1 MLQQP
6 LPMFDTQSNWS
17 VPDVLPQ
24 FSETETVAIDLE
36 TYDPHLT
43 TCGPGWATG
52 RGHVVGI
59 GVATDGWKG
68 YLPIRHQGGGNLD
81 ENLVLRWLTK
91 LLSSTKRDII
101 FHNSLYDVGWLRR
114 EGVDVKGRIL
124 DTIVAAPLINEN
136 RFSYSLDALG
146 EFYCDE
152 KKDESLLQDA
162 ALAYGVNPKS
172 EMYKL
177 HSKYVGPYGE
187 QDAALTLKLWNKLK
201 LEIAQ
206 QNLEQVLDIE
216 CRLIPLLLE
225 MRWRGVRV
233 DEEKADNV
241 SKQLSL
247 QEQKIMVE
255 IKRQYGN
262 EVNLWANASLQAI
275 FEKNKIWYP
284 RTEKGTPSFQRQW
297 LEGHE
302 HELPQLIVK
311 ARKLNKARTTFIDKM
326 IKDHCFNGRIH
337 AEAHAMRNDRGG
349 TVSGRFSYSN
359 PNLQQVPARDP
370 EIGNLIRSLFIPEEG
385 CQWGVFDYSQ
395 QEPRL
400 TVHYANQTHLR
411 GSKDAVQQYTEE
423 NADFHQIVADMA
435 NIPRKQA
442 KTINL
447 GLSYGMGKEKLIK
460 ELGLEE
466 LEAENLFK
474 QYHEKVPFIRALQD
488 QCARVAMT
496 RGHIKTFAG
505 RRCRFDL
512 WESRYERTLPLPLEE
527 AKEKYGHD
535 LKRSYTYKALNRL
548 IQGSA
553 ADMTKLAMLG
563 LWDEGIIP
571 HLQVHDEVDISI
583 ESTEQ
588 AKRVVHIMENCVE
601 LAVPLLVDM
610 ELGKSWGETK
620 EIKR

>member
-1 MLQQP
+1 MLQGS
-6 LPMFDTQSNWS
+6 MFPPKSSWS
-17 VPDVLPQ
+17 VPAVFPQ
-24 FSETETVAIDLE
+24 FSETETIAVDLE
-36 TYDPHLT
+36 TYDPHLM

-59 GVATDGWKG
+59 GIATDNWNG
-68 YLPIRHQGGGNLD
+68 YFPIRHEGGGNLD
-81 ENLVLRWLTK
+81 EGLVLRWLKNT
-91 LLSSTKRDII
+91 LSSEKREVI

-114 EGVDVKGRIL
+114 EGVDVKGKIL
-124 DTIVAAPLINEN
+124 DTIVAAPLVNEN
-136 RFSYSLDALG
+136 RYSYSLDNLG
-146 EFYCDE
+146 EFYCNE
-152 KKDESLLQDA
+152 KKDESLLQNA
-162 ALAYGVNPKS
+162 ALAFGVNPKS

-177 HSKYVGPYGE
+177 HAKYVGPYGE
-187 QDAALTLKLWNKLK
+187 QDAVLTLKLWKKLK
-201 LEIAQ
+201 LEIAE
-206 QNLEQVLDIE
+206 QNLEKILDME

-233 DEEKADNV
+233 DEEKADTI

-247 QEQKIMVE
+247 KEQKIMVE
-255 IKRQYGN
+255 IKRQYGS
-262 EVNLWANASLQAI
+262 EVNLWANASLQSI
-275 FEKNKIWYP
+275 FEKNKIWFP
-284 RTEKGTPSFQRQW
+284 RTAKGMPSFQRDW
-297 LEGHE
+297 LEGHD

-400 TVHYANQTHLR
+400 TVHYADQMKLT
-411 GSKDAVQQYTEE
+411 GAQDAVKLYTEE

-460 ELGLEE
+460 ELGIDDT
-466 LEAENLFK
+466 EAESLFQ
-474 QYHEKVPFIRALQD
+474 QYHANVPFIRALQD
-488 QCARVAMT
+488 QCARVAMD
-496 RGHIKTFAG
+496 RGYIKTFAG

-527 AKEKYGHD
+527 AKEKYGD
-535 LKRSYTYKALNRL
+535 NLKRSYTYKALNRL

-563 LWDEGIIP
+563 LWEEGIVP

-583 ESTEQ
+583 ENTEQ
-588 AKRVVHIMENCVE
+588 ANTVARIMENCVE

-610 ELGKSWGETK
+610 ELGTSWGETK
-620 EIKR
+620 DIKR

>member
-1 MLQQP
+1 MILQNSLFAP
-6 LPMFDTQSNWS
+6 KSSWS
-17 VPDVLPQ
+17 VPDIFPQ

-36 TYDPHLT
+36 TYDPHLM

-52 RGHVVGI
+52 RGHIVGV
-59 GVATDGWKG
+59 GVATDDWQG

-81 ENLVLRWLTK
+81 EGIVLRWLTN
-91 LLSSTKRDII
+91 LLSSTKRQVI
-101 FHNSLYDVGWLRR
+101 FHNALYDVGWLRR
-114 EGVDVKGRIL
+114 EGIIVKGKIL

-136 RFSYSLDALG
+136 RFSYSLDNLG
-146 EFYCDE
+146 AAYCDE

-162 ALAYGVNPKS
+162 ALAFGINPKS

-177 HSKYVGPYGE
+177 HAKYVGPYGE

-201 LEIAQ
+201 LEIAEQ
-206 QNLEQVLDIE
+206 ELERILE
-216 CRLIPLLLE
+216 MESKLIPLLLE

-233 DEEKADNV
+233 DEEKAEVV
-241 SKQLSL
+241 SKHLSTE
-247 QEQKIMVE
+247 EQKIQVE
-255 IKRQYGN
+255 IKRKYGSD
-262 EVNLWANASLQAI
+262 VNLWANASLESI
-275 FEKNKIWYP
+275 FEKNKLWFP
-284 RTEKGTPSFQRQW
+284 RTEKGMASFQRDW

-302 HELPQLIVK
+302 HELPQLIVR

-326 IKDHCFNGRIH
+326 IMNHAFNGRIH
-337 AEAHAMRNDRGG
+337 AEAHPMRNDRGG

-400 TVHYANQTHLR
+400 TVHYASQMNLT
-411 GSKDAVQQYTEE
+411 GAKEAVELYTEDA
-423 NADFHQIVADMA
+423 ADFHQIVADMA

-442 KTINL
+442 KMINL
-447 GLSYGMGKEKLIK
+447 GLSYGMGKEKLIR
-460 ELGLEE
+460 ELGLDDTQ
-466 LEAENLFK
+466 AEKLFQ
-474 QYHEKVPFIRALQD
+474 QYHAKVPFIRALQD
-488 QCARVAMT
+488 QCARVAME
-496 RGHIKTFAG
+496 RGYIKTFAG

-512 WESRYERTLPLPLEE
+512 WEGRYERNLPLPLKE
-527 AKEKYGHD
+527 AKEKYGDD

-553 ADMTKLAMLG
+553 ADMTKLAMIG
-563 LWDEGIIP
+563 LWEEGIVP

-583 ESTEQ
+583 ENGEQ
-588 AKRVVHIMENCVE
+588 ANTVTKIMENCVK
-601 LAVPLLVDM
+601 LAVPLLVDQ
-610 ELGKSWGETK
+610 ELGKSWGEIK
-620 EIKR
+620 EIKT

>member
-1 MLQQP
+1 MLQGS
-6 LPMFDTQSNWS
+6 MFPPKSSWS
-17 VPDVLPQ
+17 VPAVFPQ
-24 FSETETVAIDLE
+24 FSETETIAVDLE
-36 TYDPHLT
+36 TYDPHLM

-59 GVATDGWKG
+59 GIATDNWNG
-68 YLPIRHQGGGNLD
+68 YFPIRHEGGGNLD
-81 ENLVLRWLTK
+81 EGLVLRWLRNT
-91 LLSSTKRDII
+91 LSSEKREVI

-114 EGVDVKGRIL
+114 EGVDVKGKIL
-124 DTIVAAPLINEN
+124 DTIVAAPLVNEN
-136 RFSYSLDALG
+136 RYSYSLDNLG
-146 EFYCDE
+146 EFYCNE
-152 KKDESLLQDA
+152 KKDESLLQNA
-162 ALAYGVNPKS
+162 ALAFGVNPKS

-177 HSKYVGPYGE
+177 HAKYVGPYGE
-187 QDAALTLKLWNKLK
+187 QDAVLTLKLWKKLK
-201 LEIAQ
+201 LEIAE
-206 QNLEQVLDIE
+206 QNLEKILDME

-233 DEEKADNV
+233 DEEKADTI

-247 QEQKIMVE
+247 KEQKIMVE
-255 IKRQYGN
+255 IKRQYGS
-262 EVNLWANASLQAI
+262 EVNLWVNACLQSI
-275 FEKNKIWYP
+275 FEKNKIWFP
-284 RTEKGTPSFQRQW
+284 RTAKGMPSFQRDW
-297 LEGHE
+297 LEGHD

-400 TVHYANQTHLR
+400 TVHYADQMKLT
-411 GSKDAVQQYTEE
+411 GAQDAVKLYTEE

-460 ELGLEE
+460 ELGIDDT
-466 LEAENLFK
+466 EAENLFQ
-474 QYHEKVPFIRALQD
+474 QYHANVPFIRALQD
-488 QCARVAMT
+488 QCARVAMD
-496 RGHIKTFAG
+496 RGYIKTFAG

-527 AKEKYGHD
+527 AKEKYGD
-535 LKRSYTYKALNRL
+535 NLKRSYTYKALNRL

-563 LWDEGIIP
+563 LWEEGIVP

-583 ESTEQ
+583 ENTEQ
-588 AKRVVHIMENCVE
+588 ANTVARIMENCVE

-610 ELGKSWGETK
+610 ELGTSWGETK
-620 EIKR
+620 DIKR

>member
-1 MLQQP
+1 MLQGS
-6 LPMFDTQSNWS
+6 MFPPKSSWS
-17 VPDVLPQ
+17 VPAVFPQ
-24 FSETETVAIDLE
+24 FSETETIAVDLE
-36 TYDPHLT
+36 TYDPHLM

-59 GVATDGWKG
+59 GIATDNWNG
-68 YLPIRHQGGGNLD
+68 YFPIRHEGGGNLD
-81 ENLVLRWLTK
+81 EGLVLRWLRNT
-91 LLSSTKRDII
+91 LSSEKREVI

-114 EGVDVKGRIL
+114 EGVDVKGKIL
-124 DTIVAAPLINEN
+124 DTIVAAPLVNEN
-136 RFSYSLDALG
+136 RYSYSLDNLG
-146 EFYCDE
+146 EFYCNE
-152 KKDESLLQDA
+152 KKDESLLQNA
-162 ALAYGVNPKS
+162 ALAFGVNPKS

-177 HSKYVGPYGE
+177 HAKYVGPYGE
-187 QDAALTLKLWNKLK
+187 QDAVLTLKLWKKLK
-201 LEIAQ
+201 LEIAE
-206 QNLEQVLDIE
+206 QNLEKILDME

-233 DEEKADNV
+233 DEEKADTI

-247 QEQKIMVE
+247 KEQKIMVE
-255 IKRQYGN
+255 IKRQYGS
-262 EVNLWANASLQAI
+262 EVNLWANASLQSI
-275 FEKNKIWYP
+275 FEKNKIWFP
-284 RTEKGTPSFQRQW
+284 RTAKGMPSFQRDW
-297 LEGHE
+297 LEGHD

-400 TVHYANQTHLR
+400 TVHYADQMKLT
-411 GSKDAVQQYTEE
+411 GAQDAVKLYTEE

-447 GLSYGMGKEKLIK
+447 GLSYGMGKEKLIN
-460 ELGLEE
+460 ELGIDDT
-466 LEAENLFK
+466 EAESLFQ
-474 QYHEKVPFIRALQD
+474 QYHANVPFIRALQD
-488 QCARVAMT
+488 QCARVAMD
-496 RGHIKTFAG
+496 RGYIKTFAG

-527 AKEKYGHD
+527 AKEKYGD
-535 LKRSYTYKALNRL
+535 NLKRSYTYKALNRL

-563 LWDEGIIP
+563 LWEEGIVP

-583 ESTEQ
+583 ENTEQ
-588 AKRVVHIMENCVE
+588 ANTVARIMENCVE

-610 ELGKSWGETK
+610 ELGTSWGETK
-620 EIKR
+620 DIKR

>member
-1 MLQQP
+1 MILQNSLFAP
-6 LPMFDTQSNWS
+6 KSSWS
-17 VPDVLPQ
+17 VPDIFPQ

-36 TYDPHLT
+36 TYDPHLM

-52 RGHVVGI
+52 RGHIVGV
-59 GVATDGWKG
+59 GVATDDWQG

-81 ENLVLRWLTK
+81 EGIVLRWLTN
-91 LLSSTKRDII
+91 LLSSTKRQVI
-101 FHNSLYDVGWLRR
+101 FHNALYDVGWLRR
-114 EGVDVKGRIL
+114 EGIIVKGKIL

-136 RFSYSLDALG
+136 RFSYSLDNLG
-146 EFYCDE
+146 AAYCDE

-162 ALAYGVNPKS
+162 ALAFGINPKS

-177 HSKYVGPYGE
+177 HAKYVGPYGE

-201 LEIAQ
+201 LEIAEQ
-206 QNLEQVLDIE
+206 ELEKILEMESKLV
-216 CRLIPLLLE
+216 PLLLE

-233 DEEKADNV
+233 DEEKAEVV
-241 SKQLSL
+241 SKQLSTE
-247 QEQKIMVE
+247 EQKIQVE
-255 IKRQYGN
+255 IKRKYGSD
-262 EVNLWANASLQAI
+262 VNLWANASLESI
-275 FEKNKIWYP
+275 FEKNKLWFP
-284 RTEKGTPSFQRQW
+284 RTEKGMASFQKDW

-302 HELPQLIVK
+302 HELPQLIVR

-326 IKDHCFNGRIH
+326 IMNHAFNGRIH
-337 AEAHAMRNDRGG
+337 AEAHPMRNDRGG

-400 TVHYANQTHLR
+400 TVHYASQMNLT
-411 GSKDAVQQYTEE
+411 GAKEAVELYTEDA
-423 NADFHQIVADMA
+423 ADFHQIVADMA

-442 KTINL
+442 KMINL
-447 GLSYGMGKEKLIK
+447 GLSYGMGKEKLIR
-460 ELGLEE
+460 ELGLDDTQ
-466 LEAENLFK
+466 AEKLFQ
-474 QYHEKVPFIRALQD
+474 QYHAKVPFIRALQD
-488 QCARVAMT
+488 QCARVAME
-496 RGHIKTFAG
+496 RGYIKTFAG

-512 WESRYERTLPLPLEE
+512 WEGRYERNLPLPLKE
-527 AKEKYGHD
+527 AKEKYGDD

-553 ADMTKLAMLG
+553 ADMTKLAMIG
-563 LWDEGIIP
+563 LWEEGIVP

-583 ESTEQ
+583 ENREQ
-588 AKRVVHIMENCVE
+588 ANTVTKIMENCVK
-601 LAVPLLVDM
+601 LAVPLLVDQ
-610 ELGKSWGETK
+610 ELGKSWGEIK
-620 EIKR
+620 EIKT

>member
-1 MLQQP
+1 MLQGS
-6 LPMFDTQSNWS
+6 MFPPKSNWS
-17 VPDVLPQ
+17 VPAVFPQ
-24 FSETETVAIDLE
+24 FSETETIAVDLE
-36 TYDPHLT
+36 TYDPHLM

-59 GVATDGWKG
+59 GIATDNWHG
-68 YLPIRHQGGGNLD
+68 YFPIRHEGGGNLD
-81 ENLVLRWLTK
+81 EALVLRWLKNT
-91 LLSSTKRDII
+91 LSSEKREVI

-114 EGVDVKGRIL
+114 EGITVKGKIL
-124 DTIVAAPLINEN
+124 DTIVAAPLVNEN
-136 RFSYSLDALG
+136 RYSYSLDNLG
-146 EFYCDE
+146 EFYCNE

-162 ALAYGVNPKS
+162 ALAFGVNPKS

-177 HSKYVGPYGE
+177 HAKYVGPYGE
-187 QDAALTLKLWNKLK
+187 QDAVLTLRLWKKLK
-201 LEIAQ
+201 LEIAE
-206 QNLEQVLDIE
+206 QNLEKILDME

-233 DEEKADNV
+233 DEEKADSV
-241 SKQLSL
+241 SKALSL

-255 IKRQYGN
+255 IKRQYGD
-262 EVNLWANASLQAI
+262 EVNLWANASLQSI
-275 FEKNKIWYP
+275 FEKNKIWFP
-284 RTEKGTPSFQRQW
+284 RTAKGMPSFQKDW
-297 LEGHE
+297 LEGHD

-400 TVHYANQTHLR
+400 TVHYADQMNLN
-411 GSKDAVQQYTEE
+411 GAENAVSQYRDD

-435 NIPRKQA
+435 KIPRKQA

-460 ELGLEE
+460 ELGLDDT
-466 LEAENLFK
+466 EAENLFQ
-474 QYHEKVPFIRALQD
+474 QYHANVPFIRALQD
-488 QCARVAMT
+488 QCARVAMD
-496 RGHIKTFAG
+496 RGFIKTFAG

-527 AKEKYGHD
+527 AKEKYGD
-535 LKRSYTYKALNRL
+535 NLKRSYTYKALNRL

-563 LWDEGIIP
+563 LWEEGIVP

-583 ESTEQ
+583 ENTEQ
-588 AKRVVHIMENCVE
+588 ANTVARIMETCVE

-610 ELGKSWGETK
+610 ELGTSWGETK
-620 EIKR
+620 DIKR